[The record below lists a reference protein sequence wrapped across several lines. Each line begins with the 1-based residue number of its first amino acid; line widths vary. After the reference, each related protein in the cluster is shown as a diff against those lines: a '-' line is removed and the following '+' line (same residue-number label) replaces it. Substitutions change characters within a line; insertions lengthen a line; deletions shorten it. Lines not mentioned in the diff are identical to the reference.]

1 MTTPLEKLDKL
12 IPSTI
17 DPDASDQDI
26 INATYQNRL
35 GEKMLAFI
43 YQIQNNVRKRYNGG
57 DMCAPVIQWT
67 PTDTSVTINCSDI
80 MNFYSVLVQSKFY
93 KIANVY
99 AKNVQ
104 TDKMYRYMRSQ
115 GKTSQMPFR
124 ITFDETKTIKQ
135 KHSVQ
140 NKKGKSEKKNSSQK
154 KKAH

>member
-26 INATYQNRL
+26 INATYQDRL

-67 PTDTSVTINCSDI
+67 PRDTSVTINCSDI

-115 GKTSQMPFR
+115 GKTSQMPL
-124 ITFDETKTIKQ
+124 KP
-135 KHSVQ
+135 
-140 NKKGKSEKKNSSQK
+140 NN
-154 KKAH
+154 